1 MIQGTDDYDMV
12 LEIIGLNSDDS
23 TGNNDIVGDNEG
35 PTAVIFTR
43 CSGNLMFFMMQM

>member
-1 MIQGTDDYDMV
+1 MIRGTDDYDV
-12 LEIIGLNSDDS
+12 ILEIIGLNS

-43 CSGNLMFFMMQM
+43 SSGNRKFL